1 MIRLSFTVYFVF
13 MVLDHFEEPVFLI
26 KHVLKDSFLP
36 VEGVVGGFPLLLKLE
51 HLVHENRF
59 CSDESG

>member
-26 KHVLKDSFLP
+26 KHVLKDSYLH

-51 HLVHENRF
+51 YLIF
-59 CSDESG
+59 